1 MTHIPTWHTFIP
13 NQHTLTCRSI
23 NDFVLK
29 RPAYPQM
36 EDILRDQPFLPSIEQ
51 AYLGNN
57 PEVKLRPCSITCS
70 SQKST
75 YSDLST

>member
-1 MTHIPTWHTFIP
+1 MTHIPTRHTFIP

-36 EDILRDQPFLPSIEQ
+36 EDILRDWPFLPPIEQ
-51 AYLGNN
+51 AYLGHN
-57 PEVKLRPCSITCS
+57 
-70 SQKST
+70 QK
-75 YSDLST
+75 

>member
-29 RPAYPQM
+29 WPANPQM
-36 EDILRDQPFLPSIEQ
+36 EDILRDWPFLPPT
-51 AYLGNN
+51 LN
-57 PEVKLRPCSITCS
+57 KRT
-70 SQKST
+70 
-75 YSDLST
+75 